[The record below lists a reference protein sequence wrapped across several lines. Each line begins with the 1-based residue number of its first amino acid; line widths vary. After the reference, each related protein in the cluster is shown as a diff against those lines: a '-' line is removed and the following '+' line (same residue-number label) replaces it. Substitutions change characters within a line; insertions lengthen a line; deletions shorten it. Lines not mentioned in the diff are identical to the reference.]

1 MGGAGRFGGLL
12 LAVATLGSTLAGC
25 SNEDPRAANPTTTV
39 ADDNSPPSE
48 VTIAVT
54 VDSGGSASAPTRI
67 RVGRREPVTLEGGR
81 VDATKTDRTTG
92 LVTAETAE
100 GRQVLAAV
108 VPADEATFGAIAE
121 VKVSAETTS
130 ITSTLMAPV
139 WTKTPR
145 MRIGSADCPR

>member
-81 VDATKTDRTTG
+81 VDATVIADGADVGKVLIEEG
-92 LVTAETAE
+92 LARPYS
-100 GRQVLAAV
+100 GGKRR
-108 VPADEATFGAIAE
+108 G
-121 VKVSAETTS
+121 
-130 ITSTLMAPV
+130 
-139 WTKTPR
+139 W
-145 MRIGSADCPR
+145 C